1 MREIT
6 YEQDLVRALLKEQHP
21 DLADLEIRDVPGGW
35 GNQQFRLGDDLA
47 VRMPRYGEAPLQLRT
62 EQRWTAVLAERLPL
76 PIPATVRVG
85 EPSEL
90 FEHPWSVVRWVA
102 GEPGDAAPITRADS
116 AEVLAE
122 FLAALHE
129 QPASADAPGPT
140 QRQVDGEEK
149 LEFWLAQDLLEDELT
164 AGAAREV
171 WRKAIAAPKHEG
183 APVWLHTDLH
193 PANIVVRDGMLAG
206 VIDFGDMG
214 TGDPAIDLSAAFLL
228 LPAGAVTRFFEA
240 YERADEAAVARARGW
255 AVLRALTLLSIGK
268 AGRLGETGG
277 KPTWE
282 PAGHATLERAL
293 TT

>member
-1 MREIT
+1 MGDFT
-6 YEQDLVRALLKEQHP
+6 YGQDLVRALLKEQHS

-47 VRMPRYGEAPLQLRT
+47 VRMPRRGEAPLQLRT
-62 EQRWTAVLAERLPL
+62 EQRWTSVLAERLPL
-76 PIPATVRVG
+76 PIPATVRIG
-85 EPSEL
+85 EPSDL
-90 FEHPWSVVRWVA
+90 FEHPWSVVRWVE
-102 GEPGDAAPITRADS
+102 GEPGDSAPVTDHGS

-129 QPASADAPGPT
+129 PAAAGAPALS

-149 LEFWLAQDLLEDELT
+149 LEHWLGQDLLEDERT
-164 AGAAREV
+164 AAAAREV
-171 WRKAIAAPKHEG
+171 WRKAITAPRHEG
-183 APVWLHTDLH
+183 SPVWLHTDLH
-193 PANIVVRDGMLAG
+193 PANVVVRDGMLAG

-214 TGDPAIDLSAAFLL
+214 TGDPAIDLSAAFIL
-228 LPAGAVTRFFEA
+228 LPAGAVTRFFEV

-255 AVLRALTLLSIGK
+255 AVLRALTLISIGR
-268 AGRLGETGG
+268 AGRLGEPGG

-282 PAGHATLERAL
+282 PAGFAALDSAL